1 MLKLPF
7 LSHTVADAEARDTL
21 VRLQQR
27 LPYMLGHADR
37 GTLVSELPIDSL
49 DLVELLCATEVEFDV
64 SLTNDELMRARTVGD
79 LTDLIARRARR
90 KKEARS

>member
-7 LSHTVADAEARDTL
+7 LSHTVTTAEATDTL

-27 LPYMLGHADR
+27 LPHMLGGADR
-37 GTLVSELPIDSL
+37 RTLVSQLPIDSL

-64 SLTNDELMRARTVGD
+64 RLTNDELMRARTVGD

-90 KKEARS
+90 KKEAR

>member
-7 LSHTVADAEARDTL
+7 LSHTVSAAEATDTL

-27 LPYMLGHADR
+27 LPHMLGGADR
-37 GTLVSELPIDSL
+37 QTLVSELPIDSL

-64 SLTNDELMRARTVGD
+64 SLTNEELMRARTVGD

-90 KKEARS
+90 KKEA

>member
-7 LSHTVADAEARDTL
+7 LSHTVTAAEATNTL

-27 LPYMLGHADR
+27 LPHMLRGADR
-37 GTLVSELPIDSL
+37 RTLVSELPIDSL

-64 SLTNDELMRARTVGD
+64 SLTNEELMRARTVGD

-90 KKEARS
+90 KKEA